1 MEIISSILFVLAL
14 GIYVA
19 LYIRSEKRLSSLEQS
34 LFDSQ
39 IKNKLL
45 KEEINKKIYNG
56 QKRQK
61 KTSSNGQRSY
71 KQRPKHPK
79 AKKTRERQGVKS
91 R

>member
-19 LYIRSEKRLSSLEQS
+19 LHIRSEKRLSSLEQS

-45 KEEINKKIYNG
+45 KEEINKKIYN
-56 QKRQK
+56 
-61 KTSSNGQRSY
+61 
-71 KQRPKHPK
+71 
-79 AKKTRERQGVKS
+79 
-91 R
+91 

>member
-19 LYIRSEKRLSSLEQS
+19 LHIRSEKRLSSLEQS

-71 KQRPKHPK
+71 KQRPKHTK